1 MESYSFKIENLQR
14 EADGYV
20 HTANYLYTGVSTTG
34 KSHSMVGIVTFTR
47 PESLIPYNDLTE
59 SQVIGWVQTG
69 IGSTEISAMQTEL
82 GKFIDPDIG
91 GTPW

>member
-34 KSHSMVGIVTFTR
+34 KSHSVVGIVTFTR
-47 PESLIPYNDLTE
+47 PESLVPYNDRNE
-59 SQVIGWVQTG
+59 
-69 IGSTEISAMQTEL
+69 
-82 GKFIDPDIG
+82 
-91 GTPW
+91 

>member
-1 MESYSFKIENLQR
+1 M
-14 EADGYV
+14 
-20 HTANYLYTGVSTTG
+20 T
-34 KSHSMVGIVTFTR
+34 GIVTFTR

-59 SQVIGWVQTG
+59 SQVIGWIQTG
-69 IGSTEISAMQTEL
+69 IGSTEISVMQTEL